1 MKCTRCGK
9 EMTIKP
15 VQSGTDESGEPVFTR
30 YAFCYDC
37 KIKVNLDKQKER
49 DTQKKAT
56 AEDVVETKTK
66 RKKNPPNQKKKDT
79 TNTPEQKTRG
89 FKLEIELFAD
99 FLPESITKKEAIER
113 ITEALRQFNEYSGA
127 TTGRT

>member
-49 DTQKKAT
+49 GTQKKAT

-66 RKKNPPNQKKKDT
+66 RKKT
-79 TNTPEQKTRG
+79 TINI
-89 FKLEIELFAD
+89 LISA
-99 FLPESITKKEAIER
+99 IKKENSPSRA
-113 ITEALRQFNEYSGA
+113 
-127 TTGRT
+127 

>member
-15 VQSGTDESGEPVFTR
+15 VQSGTDEGGESVFTR

-37 KIKVNLDKQKER
+37 KIKVNLDKKKER
-49 DTQKKAT
+49 DTQKKVT

-66 RKKNPPNQKKKDT
+66 KER
-79 TNTPEQKTRG
+79 RG
-89 FKLEIELFAD
+89 GGLLKFLLFLIGARVCSIYLPASHCQVCTAD
-99 FLPESITKKEAIER
+99 A
-113 ITEALRQFNEYSGA
+113 
-127 TTGRT
+127 

>member
-56 AEDVVETKTK
+56 AEDVVETQTEGKSFLLFRFRKDEAEEERRK
-66 RKKNPPNQKKKDT
+66 RGKKD
-79 TNTPEQKTRG
+79 EA
-89 FKLEIELFAD
+89 AD
-99 FLPESITKKEAIER
+99 CSSS
-113 ITEALRQFNEYSGA
+113 YSF
-127 TTGRT
+127 

>member
-66 RKKNPPNQKKKDT
+66 RKKKKK
-79 TNTPEQKTRG
+79 TNQWRRKV
-89 FKLEIELFAD
+89 
-99 FLPESITKKEAIER
+99 
-113 ITEALRQFNEYSGA
+113 
-127 TTGRT
+127 